1 MGNDAKMA
9 AVTALAPNITT
20 FLTEGTAV
28 AHYDTMPEKRIIQT
42 SQGKVWITH
51 FDNGDVSIWTPPR
64 SQQSDL
70 VSDLIQGRA
79 AWKPKC
85 KAWIVP
91 EVHAEQLLA
100 ELEEL

>member
-1 MGNDAKMA
+1 MGNNAKMA
-9 AVTALAPNITT
+9 AVTALAANIAT
-20 FLTEGTAV
+20 FLTEGAAG
-28 AHYDTMPEKRIIQT
+28 AHYDAMPDKHIIET

-64 SQQSDL
+64 SQQSDI

-79 AWKPKC
+79 AWKPKF
-85 KAWIVP
+85 KAWFVP
-91 EVHAEQLLA
+91 GVHAEQLLA